1 MNIYIIYNIG
11 LIQMCY
17 NLSCHL
23 ILILK
28 IEFESQTYLLNV
40 ILDKCLFA
48 FVESIGDIMW
58 NDSKQVG

>member
-48 FVESIGDIMW
+48 FVESIGDIM
-58 NDSKQVG
+58 